1 MASPGID
8 MPGCACLRRC
18 GLPGEDHDGLNLRRE
33 AIWENTDEGQRAL
46 NDEKQRI
53 REGMKPQNVT
63 RAGWET

>member
-1 MASPGID
+1 